1 MARDLFE
8 DVQTAIDREWMFQI
22 LQEMILIRSENPF
35 DDPPREGYREKE
47 MADYLAGHLYSL
59 GLKVE
64 TREVRPGRPNVF
76 GSLNGKQGRATL
88 MLAGHMDTA
97 RTTGY
102 PEAYDVK
109 VEGGKLHGRGA
120 CDMKAALATYLG
132 VVKALRETGTR
143 LNGNLIVCGIV
154 DEEYQ
159 MLGSK
164 AIGQSGRMADQG
176 IIGEPT
182 NLNICPANKGR
193 VSTKIVT
200 RGRAAHSSVPEK
212 GINAIDKM
220 AKVIR
225 AFGDYNQELLGRPPH
240 PLCGHGRFT
249 PGVIHGGVQVNM
261 VPDTCELE
269 VDRRTLPGE
278 SRESVYAEFHERI
291 RRAAAGDPDF
301 VYEITAPT
309 WLIAPNDISPQE
321 PVVAALRAA
330 HQGIFGK
337 DPRVEAFVAGSD
349 APYMGFPTVIC
360 GPGSIAQAHTTSE
373 FVDLQEVADAAR
385 LYLHAALHLLGS
397 GKDTS

>member
-1 MARDLFE
+1 MAGDRFE
-8 DVQTAIDREWMFQI
+8 DVQKAIDREWMFRS
-22 LQEMILIRSENPF
+22 LREMILIRSENPF
-35 DDPPREGYREKE
+35 DDAPAEGYRETE
-47 MADYLAGHLYSL
+47 MAGYLAGQLSTL
-59 GLKVE
+59 GLEVE

-76 GSLNGKQGRATL
+76 GRLKGKQGRSAL

-109 VEGGKLHGRGA
+109 ETNGRMYGRGA
-120 CDMKAALATYLG
+120 CDMKAALAAYLG
-132 VVKALRETGTR
+132 VVRALRDTGMR
-143 LNGNLIVCGIV
+143 LNGDLIVCGIV

-164 AIGQSGRMADQG
+164 AIGQAGRMADQG

-182 NLNICPANKGR
+182 HLNVCPANKGR
-193 VSTKIVT
+193 VSTKIIT

-212 GINAIDKM
+212 GINAIDQM

-225 AFGDYNQELLGRPPH
+225 AFGDYNRELLGRTPH

-261 VPDTCELE
+261 VPDVCELE

-291 RRAAAGDPDF
+291 RRAAEGDPDF

-309 WLIAPNDISPQE
+309 WLIAPNDISPEE
-321 PVVAALRAA
+321 PVVTALRAA
-330 HQGIFGK
+330 HQRIFGK
-337 DPRVEAFVAGSD
+337 DPGVEAFVAGSD

-360 GPGSIAQAHTTSE
+360 GPGGIAQAHTTCE

-385 LYLHAALHLLGS
+385 LYLHAVLQLLG
-397 GKDTS
+397 

>member
-1 MARDLFE
+1 ME
-8 DVQTAIDREWMFQI
+8 KAIDREWMFQV
-22 LQEMILIRSENPF
+22 LREMILIRSENPF
-35 DDPPREGYREKE
+35 DEPVREGFREKE
-47 MADYLAGHLYSL
+47 MADYLAGHLSGL
-59 GLKVE
+59 GLTVE

-76 GSLNGKQGRATL
+76 GVLKGQKGNYTL

-102 PEAYDVK
+102 PDAYDVR
-109 VEGGKLHGRGA
+109 VEAGRMHGRGA
-120 CDMKAALATYLG
+120 CDMKAALAAYLG
-132 VVKALRETGTR
+132 VVRALTETGMR
-143 LNGNLIVCGIV
+143 LKGHLIVCGIV

-164 AIGQSGRMADQG
+164 AIGQADRMADQG

-182 NLNICPANKGR
+182 HLKICPANKGR

-220 AKVIR
+220 AKVIQ
-225 AFGDYNQELLGRPPH
+225 AFSDYNQELLERPPH

-261 VPDTCELE
+261 VPDICELE

-291 RRAAAGDPDF
+291 RWAAAGDPDF

-309 WLIAPNDISPQE
+309 WLIAANDLCATE
-321 PVVAALRAA
+321 PVVGALRAA
-330 HQGIFGK
+330 HQEIFAA
-337 DPRVEAFVAGSD
+337 DPGVEAFVAGSD

-360 GPGSIAQAHTTSE
+360 GPGSIAQAHTTCE

-385 LYLHAALHLLGS
+385 LYLHAALQLLG
-397 GKDTS
+397 

>member
-1 MARDLFE
+1 MAGDFFK
-8 DVQTAIDREWMFQI
+8 DVPKAIDPEWMFQI

-35 DDPPREGYREKE
+35 DDPPREDYREKE
-47 MADYLAGHLYSL
+47 MADYLVERLSAQ

-76 GSLNGKQGRATL
+76 GTLNGKQGRAAL

-102 PEAYDVK
+102 PGAYEVK
-109 VEGGKLHGRGA
+109 VEDGRMHGRGA
-120 CDMKAALATYLG
+120 CDMKAALAAYLG

-182 NLNICPANKGR
+182 NLSICPANKGR

-220 AKVIR
+220 SKVIR

-261 VPDTCELE
+261 VPDCCELE

-278 SRESVYAEFHERI
+278 SHESVYAEFHERI

-301 VYEITAPT
+301 VYEITEPT

-321 PVVAALRAA
+321 SVVAALRAA
-330 HQGIFGK
+330 HQEIFGK
-337 DPRVEAFVAGSD
+337 DPGVEAFVAGSD

-360 GPGSIAQAHTTSE
+360 GPGSISQAHTTCE
-373 FVDLQEVADAAR
+373 FVDLHEVTEAAR
-385 LYLHAALHLLGS
+385 LYLHAALQLLA
-397 GKDTS
+397 

>member
-1 MARDLFE
+1 MPQGLFE
-8 DVQTAIDREWMFQI
+8 NVQKAIDPEWIFRV
-22 LQEMILIRSENPF
+22 LHEMILIRSENPF
-35 DDPPREGYREKE
+35 EDPPQEGYREKE
-47 MADYLAGHLYSL
+47 MADYLAGHLSAL

-76 GSLNGKQGRATL
+76 GFLNGKQGRTTL

-102 PEAYDVK
+102 PEAYAAK
-109 VEGGKLHGRGA
+109 VEGGQMHGRGA
-120 CDMKAALATYLG
+120 CDMKAALAAYLG
-132 VVKALRETGTR
+132 VVKALRKSGSH
-143 LNGNLIVCGIV
+143 LNGHLIICGIV

-164 AIGQSGRMADQG
+164 AIGQGGRLADQG

-182 NLNICPANKGR
+182 NLRVCPANKGR

-220 AKVIR
+220 SKVIR
-225 AFGDYNQELLGRPPH
+225 AFGDYNQELLGRSPH

-249 PGVIHGGVQVNM
+249 PGVIRGGVQVNM
-261 VPDTCELE
+261 VPDYCELE

-278 SRESVYAEFHERI
+278 TRESVYSEFTARI
-291 RRAAAGDPDF
+291 RKAAEGDPDF
-301 VYEITAPT
+301 AYEITEPT
-309 WLIAPNDISPQE
+309 WLIAPNDISPGE

-330 HQGIFGK
+330 HQGIFGR
-337 DPRVEAFVAGSD
+337 DPGVEAFVAGSD

-360 GPGSIAQAHTTSE
+360 GPGSIAQAHTTCE
-373 FVDLQEVADAAR
+373 FVNLQEVTDAAR
-385 LYLHAALHLLGS
+385 LYLHAALQLLG
-397 GKDTS
+397 

>member
-1 MARDLFE
+1 MAKDRFAE
-8 DVQTAIDREWMFQI
+8 VESAIDRDWMSRI

-35 DDPPREGYREKE
+35 DDPAREGYREQE
-47 MADYLAGHLYSL
+47 MADYLAGHLSSF
-59 GLKVE
+59 GLQVE
-64 TREVRPGRPNVF
+64 MRAVRPGRPNVF
-76 GSLNGKQGRATL
+76 GVMNGSRGQSTL

-102 PEAYDVK
+102 PEAYTVQVAD
-109 VEGGKLHGRGA
+109 GKMHGRGA
-120 CDMKAALATYLG
+120 CDMKAALAAYFG
-132 VVKALRETGTR
+132 VVKALKETGTR
-143 LNGNLIVCGIV
+143 LKGRLIVCGIV

-182 NLNICPANKGR
+182 HLRVCPSNKGR

-212 GINAIDKM
+212 GVNAIVQM
-220 AKVIR
+220 SKVIQS
-225 AFGDYNQELLGRPPH
+225 FGDYNQELLGRTPH

-278 SRESVYAEFHERI
+278 TRESIYAEFHERI
-291 RRAAAGDPDF
+291 RGAAAGDPDF
-301 VYEITAPT
+301 VYEITDPT
-309 WLIAPNDISPQE
+309 WLIAPNDISPEE
-321 PVVAALRAA
+321 PVVRALRAA
-330 HQGIFGK
+330 HCDLFGK
-337 DPRVEAFVAGSD
+337 DPGVEAFVAGSD
-349 APYMGFPTVIC
+349 APYVGFPTVIC
-360 GPGSIAQAHTTSE
+360 GPGSIAQAHTTCE

-385 LYLHAALHLLGS
+385 IYLHAALQLLG
-397 GKDTS
+397 